1 MSEITEGAA
10 ITYVRDDVKTY
21 AAAALELYYNGK
33 RLVNEWYGRNVGGII
48 TTNFPCPVGD
58 QALTGNEVSLV
69 ISRASEYVAD
79 LEASGNAKLNTLI
92 QMRG

>member
-1 MSEITEGAA
+1 MSEITENAA
-10 ITYVRDDVKTY
+10 ITYVREDVKAY
-21 AAAALELYYNGK
+21 ASAALEAYYQAK
-33 RLVNEWYGRNVGGII
+33 RLVNEWYGRDMGSII
-48 TTNFPCPVGD
+48 TLVFACPVGD

-79 LEASGNAKLNTLI
+79 LEASSNAKLNTLI